1 MKASAIGMLLN
12 AVQKIVPDHSFDFT
26 FPQIICSVCF
36 IKKTGYEIGLQKYVD
51 EKLNTFVAI
60 CQQEALEHS
69 SCLKVIWS
77 KLEVWV

>member
-1 MKASAIGMLLN
+1 M
-12 AVQKIVPDHSFDFT
+12 HH
-26 FPQIICSVCF
+26 IICYVCSRS
-36 IKKTGYEIGLQKYVD
+36 IIEKTGYEIGLQRYVD